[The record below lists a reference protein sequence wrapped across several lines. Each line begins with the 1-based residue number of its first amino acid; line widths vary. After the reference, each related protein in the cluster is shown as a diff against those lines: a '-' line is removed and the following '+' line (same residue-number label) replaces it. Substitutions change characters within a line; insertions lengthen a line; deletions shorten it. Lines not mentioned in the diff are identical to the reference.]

1 MRYQRTKLLEN
12 KGNTQ
17 MIAHRGVSGI
27 LLENS
32 VPAFEL
38 AGHHSY
44 YGIETDVHV
53 TKDGKFIIVHDDDLQ
68 RIAGLNLVIED
79 TDYDTLRALRFKDV
93 YGDSEEEDQYLPSLN
108 EYLEICKKYG
118 KQAVLELKNKMTPQ
132 EVAGIADTV
141 QASGWFEKTTFIS
154 FAGENLVELRKI
166 YPAAD
171 AQYLLEDVSEA
182 DFQFMVKNR
191 LDADLYWMCVTKEL
205 VERIHNEGLKVN
217 CWTVDDEE
225 AARRMMDYGVDFITS
240 NILE

>member
-1 MRYQRTKLLEN
+1 MIVSLLN
-12 KGNTQ
+12 K
-17 MIAHRGVSGI
+17 
-27 LLENS
+27 
-32 VPAFEL
+32 
-38 AGHHSY
+38 
-44 YGIETDVHV
+44 
-53 TKDGKFIIVHDDDLQ
+53 K
-68 RIAGLNLVIED
+68 
-79 TDYDTLRALRFKDV
+79 
-93 YGDSEEEDQYLPSLN
+93 QYLL
-108 EYLEICKKYG
+108 LFLFLLKKYK
-118 KQAVLELKNKMTPQ
+118 KQAVLELKNRMEKKY
-132 EVAGIADTV
+132 VLKIAQTIDGL
-141 QASGWFEKTTFIS
+141 GWLQNTTFIS